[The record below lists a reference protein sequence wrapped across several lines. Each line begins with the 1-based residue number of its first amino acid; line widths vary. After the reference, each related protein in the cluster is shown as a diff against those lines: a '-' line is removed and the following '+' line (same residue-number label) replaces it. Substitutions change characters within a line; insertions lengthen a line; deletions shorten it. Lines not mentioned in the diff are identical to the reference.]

1 MFTSPVGMPEC
12 APWRACRPKT
22 LESNPC
28 SSIVWIA
35 PCGATGANGAANRA
49 LPAVR
54 LWMRSED
61 LPLIPLIIESKHSKS
76 PARESWC
83 RALLWSFGSPAAR
96 HNPQTGHRRRGPRA
110 IGRHRSTGLRSLLR
124 EGSSWGNEETGTGR
138 DRRPPLEPD
147 AVSSERVAAQAAIT
161 RERL

>member
-1 MFTSPVGMPEC
+1 MPKC
-12 APWRACRPKT
+12 APWRASSPKRSA
-22 LESNPC
+22 SNPC
-28 SSIVWIA
+28 SSNVRIS
-35 PCGATGANGAANRA
+35 PCGATVAKAGGNQGDAGSEA
-49 LPAVR
+49 LDAER
-54 LWMRSED
+54 GSSSYAERGSSSY
-61 LPLIPLIIESKHSKS
+61 IESKHSKS

-96 HNPQTGHRRRGPRA
+96 HNPQTGHRWRGPRA

-138 DRRPPLEPD
+138 DRLPPLEPD
-147 AVSSERVAAQAAIT
+147 AVSSERVAAQATIT